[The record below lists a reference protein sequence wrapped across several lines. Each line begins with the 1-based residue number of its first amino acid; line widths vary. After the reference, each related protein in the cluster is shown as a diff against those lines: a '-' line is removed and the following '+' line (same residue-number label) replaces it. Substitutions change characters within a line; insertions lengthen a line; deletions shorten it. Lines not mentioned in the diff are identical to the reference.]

1 MKKRRLV
8 HCNGKYHVILP
19 SGWVEAVGIQE
30 GDEVTLK
37 IDDEDFHRLIIQLV
51 KKSNE

>member
-1 MKKRRLV
+1 MKKRRVV

-19 SGWVEAVGIQE
+19 SGWVKAVDMQE

-37 IDDEDFHRLIIQLV
+37 IDDEDCHRLIIQLV
-51 KKSNE
+51 KK